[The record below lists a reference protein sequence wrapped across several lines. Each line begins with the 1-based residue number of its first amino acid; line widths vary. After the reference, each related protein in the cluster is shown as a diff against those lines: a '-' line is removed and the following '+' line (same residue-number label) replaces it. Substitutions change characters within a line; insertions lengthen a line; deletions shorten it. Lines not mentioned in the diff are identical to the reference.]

1 MEMRGKIGN
10 APDLLK
16 YAMRAISDSYMEGLE
31 VIGFVATRRFM
42 DAMNEHLK
50 TQSTTSPNM
59 LFGLPLEVHPNT
71 GMQPMVMAFITEP
84 MSEEQAR
91 RTMHFYV
98 NDEVPESEPL
108 QIEGETHDI

>member
-50 TQSTTSPNM
+50 TEETTSPYN
-59 LFGLPLEVHPNT
+59 LFGLPLEVHPNA
-71 GMQPMVMAFITEP
+71 GMQPMVMAFISEA
-84 MSEEQAR
+84 MSQEEAR
-91 RTMHFYV
+91 RTMNFYV
-98 NDEVPESEPL
+98 NDQEPEPEPL
-108 QIEGETHDI
+108 KIEGK

>member
-1 MEMRGKIGN
+1 MEIRGKIGN

-16 YAMRAISDSYMEGLE
+16 YAVRAISDSYMEGLE
-31 VIGFVATRRFM
+31 VIGFVATKRFM

-91 RTMHFYV
+91 RKMHFYV
-98 NDEVPESEPL
+98 NDEVSESEPL
-108 QIEGETHDI
+108 QIEGETQ

>member
-1 MEMRGKIGN
+1 MEIRGKIGN

-16 YAMRAISDSYMEGLE
+16 YAVRAISDSYVEGLE
-31 VIGFVATRRFM
+31 VIGFVATKRFM

-59 LFGLPLEVHPNT
+59 LFGLPLEVHTNT

-108 QIEGETHDI
+108 QIEGETHD